1 MTNQIKRNSAVG
13 ECDLYGGHLLQV
25 FLFIRNITPYA
36 LHDKHL
42 CVNTFFRSTT
52 WLRTFVCWPTLRQWC
67 SKYLQLIVHNT
78 NDN

>member
-25 FLFIRNITPYA
+25 FLFICNITPYE

-42 CVNTFFRSTT
+42 RVNTCFQIDNLVENFCLLAHAQTMV
-52 WLRTFVCWPTLRQWC
+52 LKIFAIDC
-67 SKYLQLIVHNT
+67 SLYQ
-78 NDN
+78 